1 MCNTMGYLTLHMLL
15 LMAAM
20 ASSGMCQVN
29 DSETQKLQG
38 SLALSS
44 ISTTPSG
51 GQHNRGPVQ
60 SNGPGQRASLMN
72 TTRWRRPPACRD
84 VKTAITSYFKY
95 INTAISCAV
104 FIIGIVG
111 NATLLRIIYQN
122 KSMRNGPNALIA
134 SLALGDLIY
143 IIIDIPLTVYKV
155 GEMFQNAGFKI
166 SVSIEL

>member
-1 MCNTMGYLTLHMLL
+1 MSTAMGSLTLHMLL

-20 ASSGMCQVN
+20 ASSGMCQMN
-29 DSETQKLQG
+29 DSETQELRG

-44 ISTTPSG
+44 MSTTPSG
-51 GQHNRGPVQ
+51 GQHNRGPV
-60 SNGPGQRASLMN
+60 PGQRGTNSTM
-72 TTRWRRPPACRD
+72 RRMPPACRD
-84 VKTAITSYFKY
+84 IQTSITSYFRY

-155 GEMFQNAGFKI
+155 GKFSK
-166 SVSIEL
+166 L